1 MLPRCSDLV
10 VKSNRLVEASYRLNL
25 IEQQIILLAICK
37 ARESGIKITAS
48 TLVTITAAEFAR
60 QFNANETMVYRQLK
74 TAADVLFDRRV
85 LINDTDEKTG
95 KPRKVKTRWV
105 QDVAYVEG
113 AAQIQMTFARKMI
126 PYIDNLEVE
135 FTRYRLDKIGQLSSA
150 NAVRLYEILLQRL
163 NMTQPVT
170 LEIEALKEAMQLTDG
185 YQRTDSFKRS
195 VLDKAVKQIK
205 KFTDLNV
212 SYDQIK
218 TGRVITHF
226 AFTIRLKSSG
236 VPTPKSDKKEVTA
249 SSTTAPLPFDL
260 PESITAPVVQN
271 KDHPAVKRAQ
281 KETLVAA
288 RKMRSSVASRPFASD
303 QVIREQLETL
313 GQQRLLPE
321 SDVKK

>member
-1 MLPRCSDLV
+1 MAPRCSGLV
-10 VKSNRLVEASYRLNL
+10 VKSNRLVEASFRLTSV
-25 IEQQIILLAICK
+25 EQQMILLGICK
-37 ARESGIKITAS
+37 ARESGIRITAT
-48 TLVTITAAEFAR
+48 TLVIITAAEFAR
-60 QFNANETMVYRQLK
+60 QFNANGTMVYRQLK

-135 FTRYRLDKIGQLSSA
+135 FTRYRLDKIAQLSSA
-150 NAVRLYEILLQRL
+150 HAVRLYEILLQRL

-170 LEIEALKEAMQLTDG
+170 LEIEWLKEAMQLTNE
-185 YQRTDSFKRS
+185 YPRTDNFKRS
-195 VLDKAVKQIK
+195 VLDIAVKQIK

-226 AFTIRLKSSG
+226 AFMVRLKPSG
-236 VPTPKSDKKEVTA
+236 TPAPKPPKTEPVKPQQK
-249 SSTTAPLPFDL
+249 APLQFEL
-260 PESITAPVVQN
+260 PECITEHVSQN
-271 KDHPAVKRAQ
+271 PDHPAVKRDRG
-281 KETLVAA
+281 EL
-288 RKMRSSVASRPFASD
+288 
-303 QVIREQLETL
+303 
-313 GQQRLLPE
+313 RLA
-321 SDVKK
+321 VKTMKKHV